1 MRCRASWRRS
11 GEALRSGQRGI
22 ILLGSHMVSTMN
34 KALLNELMQLSPA
47 DRIEL
52 AYELWDS
59 IPADST
65 DFQLTPDQQQ
75 EIERR
80 MAEHERDPSRAM
92 TLEQFEARLR
102 SRFG

>member
-1 MRCRASWRRS
+1 
-11 GEALRSGQRGI
+11 
-22 ILLGSHMVSTMN
+22 MN
-34 KALLNELMQLSPA
+34 KALLDELQLSPA
-47 DRIEL
+47 ERIEL

-80 MAEHERDPSRAM
+80 MGEYERDPSRAM